1 MDKFEKRQVPFTVA
15 TVDMDWHWS
24 DSLDEQFKITQSG
37 KNDAWHGGAHG
48 WTGYS
53 WNHNLFPDYKKFLA
67 DLKQKNLAVTLNLHP
82 AMGVRYFEDSYV
94 EMAKAM
100 EIDPK
105 TEQCVEFDIT
115 DERFIN
121 AYFEIL
127 HRPYEED
134 GVSFWWIDWQQGNE
148 SKIEGLKPL
157 WALNHYHFMDHSLEH
172 TPLILSR
179 YCGVG
184 SHRYPVG
191 FSGDTYVSW
200 ETLHYLPYFT
210 ATASNLGYGWWS
222 HDIGGHMS
230 GSKDDELYIRFLQ
243 FGVFSPINRL
253 HSSCCETFS
262 KEPGYFRN
270 GVGLIA
276 EEYLRFRHR
285 LIPFLYTAAYENKEK
300 GCTLIEPMYYEYP
313 EKEEAY
319 QFQGQYLFGKQ
330 LLVAPI
336 VSKSVAYGIAAQNV
350 WLPEGK
356 WTDIFTGFIYT
367 GGKIVEMHR
376 YLEEIPVLASEGT
389 ILVLDSEKNTNS
401 IENPEMLEVWL
412 FNGNGSYTLYEEY
425 EDEYEIV
432 VLRNDESDEAFNHI
446 FAREIAC
453 MQWLNEEKEKLYNN
467 IVKNPGLEDDY
478 IENSSLPQIYKKRL
492 SEIERN
498 IKR

>member
-1 MDKFEKRQVPFTVA
+1 
-15 TVDMDWHWS
+15 
-24 DSLDEQFKITQSG
+24 
-37 KNDAWHGGAHG
+37 
-48 WTGYS
+48 
-53 WNHNLFPDYKKFLA
+53 
-67 DLKQKNLAVTLNLHP
+67 
-82 AMGVRYFEDSYV
+82 
-94 EMAKAM
+94 
-100 EIDPK
+100 
-105 TEQCVEFDIT
+105 
-115 DERFIN
+115 
-121 AYFEIL
+121 
-127 HRPYEED
+127 
-134 GVSFWWIDWQQGNE
+134 
-148 SKIEGLKPL
+148 
-157 WALNHYHFMDHSLEH
+157 
-172 TPLILSR
+172 
-179 YCGVG
+179 
-184 SHRYPVG
+184 
-191 FSGDTYVSW
+191 
-200 ETLHYLPYFT
+200 
-210 ATASNLGYGWWS
+210 
-222 HDIGGHMS
+222 MS

-389 ILVLDSEKNTNS
+389 ILVLDSEKNTNG